1 MPGVTEVT
9 GEPMRAAA
17 RSGYS
22 SGVTIH
28 RALRRLSTV
37 LVFGLVSVPALVL
50 CTAGAASAGTP
61 EAWDDPPGV
70 SGLEFLLVL
79 FLIPLGL
86 ALTIS
91 VLAAL
96 PNLIGDKGYE
106 PGQSWRSEP
115 EWFGGP
121 RRGLEAADPE
131 APQAIEGEQG
141 GTSARW

>member
-1 MPGVTEVT
+1 MTDLT
-9 GEPMRAAA
+9 GGPMRPGPG
-17 RSGYS
+17 SGYP
-22 SGVTIH
+22 SGVITH

-37 LVFGLVSVPALVL
+37 LVSGLVLVL
-50 CTAGAASAGTP
+50 CTAGAASADTP
-61 EAWDDPPGV
+61 AAWDDAPDV

-86 ALTIS
+86 ALAIT

-96 PNLIGDKGYE
+96 PNFINDKGYE

-121 RRGLEAADPE
+121 RRGLEAADPD
-131 APQAIEGEQG
+131 APEAIEGEQG